1 MYNLY
6 LNSYS
11 LWYINKFFSRS
22 NFSFQAE
29 IWSVFIAILRKSVRN
44 LQACTDVSLIEH
56 VLLRL
61 SRAETVVAGKSF
73 IVLILFKGGGSYN
86 EYVIR
91 FTRGPIFDRS
101 INRHAWSVGQLQ
113 HNGEGA
119 ETFIRCYESCKREMG
134 KNLWKRKGKKK
145 REKRGEKLSVERKL
159 ILESE
164 VNETLNFPTQLCNFQ
179 LISSS
184 FYFLYLLC
192 IMYSLQPFEHFFQ
205 KARFFKINQKSRIK
219 IYLIFSFFFLV
230 LLLCE
235 WIGSNRNLNFNLL
248 YKNNEKKIKILSSK
262 VPVINQTLISRQ
274 SEIVSR

>member
-1 MYNLY
+1 MLGV
-6 LNSYS
+6 LASYS
-11 LWYINKFFSRS
+11 ITVKELK
-22 NFSFQAE
+22 
-29 IWSVFIAILRKSVRN
+29 
-44 LQACTDVSLIEH
+44 
-56 VLLRL
+56 LL
-61 SRAETVVAGKSF
+61 F
-73 IVLILFKGGGSYN
+73 
-86 EYVIR
+86 
-91 FTRGPIFDRS
+91 
-101 INRHAWSVGQLQ
+101 
-113 HNGEGA
+113 GA
-119 ETFIRCYESCKREMG
+119 MKAV
-134 KNLWKRKGKKK
+134 KGKWVRIYEKEEEKK

-262 VPVINQTLISRQ
+262 VLVINQTLISR